1 MQQKRLSV
9 PLLVCVI
16 LFDCKQT
23 LSTNFEKF
31 YNLHDR
37 NLTRKLCSQKM
48 ASAAEIAAQFNQNV
62 DIPQNLCTAR
72 NLVENGNNVSQN
84 PPNLNFGIPFQ
95 TGPILTIPKDSKLLF
110 EPEINVKVE
119 QPSPA
124 PGPAQVVQNSI
135 QNSSDNFNKFMKR
148 AKKLDPMLLWGIL
161 RPKILHHVTIW
172 DFLVD
177 KTLG

>member
-1 MQQKRLSV
+1 
-9 PLLVCVI
+9 
-16 LFDCKQT
+16 
-23 LSTNFEKF
+23 
-31 YNLHDR
+31 
-37 NLTRKLCSQKM
+37 M
-48 ASAAEIAAQFNQNV
+48 ASAAELAAQFSQNV

-119 QPSPA
+119 QPSPS

-135 QNSSDNFNKFMKR
+135 QNSSDNFDKFMRR

>member
-1 MQQKRLSV
+1 
-9 PLLVCVI
+9 
-16 LFDCKQT
+16 
-23 LSTNFEKF
+23 
-31 YNLHDR
+31 
-37 NLTRKLCSQKM
+37 M
-48 ASAAEIAAQFNQNV
+48 ASAAELAAQFSQNV

-124 PGPAQVVQNSI
+124 PGPALGRNHSGRGELPDLKAFPVFPIPLNS
-135 QNSSDNFNKFMKR
+135 NSLDLFFNRFR
-148 AKKLDPMLLWGIL
+148 LSL
-161 RPKILHHVTIW
+161 
-172 DFLVD
+172 
-177 KTLG
+177 